1 MNPYPVPAIQ
11 PSSPRPTDAF
21 SRIGRLSIRPR
32 IARVLNAFA
41 QILQNP
47 RTHFLEFLKH
57 RIIGSSE
64 LRIEW
69 VR

>member
-32 IARVLNAFA
+32 IARVLKAFA
-41 QILQNP
+41 QTLQNR
-47 RTHFLEFLKH
+47 RTPFPEFLKH

-64 LRIEW
+64 LRIQW